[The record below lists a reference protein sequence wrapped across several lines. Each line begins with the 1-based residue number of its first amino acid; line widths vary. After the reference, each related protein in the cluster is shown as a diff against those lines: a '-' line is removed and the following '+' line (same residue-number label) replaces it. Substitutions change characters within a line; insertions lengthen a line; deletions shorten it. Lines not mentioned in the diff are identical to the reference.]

1 MSETFGKPVL
11 VLISAHAEWNAVKA
25 ISSPGQ
31 LEQTPFG
38 EWFSVPVIGKTCL
51 FVQGGWGKI
60 SAAASTQYAID
71 RWEPELIINLGT
83 CGGFA
88 GCVERGTIVL
98 AERTLIYDIFE
109 QMTDPEEALKHYTTT
124 LDLTW
129 LREPLPHPVWRGVL
143 VSADRDLLPADLLWL
158 RERFGAVAAD
168 WESGAIAWVAGRNH
182 RRCLILR
189 GVSDLVSA
197 GGGEAYGAPE
207 VFRAGTEAVMRL
219 LMAALPTWLRCVEG
233 ETELQNPL

>member
-1 MSETFGKPVL
+1 MSKSPRKPVL
-11 VLISAHAEWNAVKA
+11 VLISAHAEWSAVKA
-25 ISSPGQ
+25 IYSPGKQ
-31 LEQTPFG
+31 EQTPFC
-38 EWFSVPVIGKTCL
+38 EWFSATVAGTTCL

-88 GCVERGTIVL
+88 GCVERGTILLV
-98 AERTLIYDIFE
+98 ERTLVYDILE
-109 QMTDPEEALKHYTTT
+109 QMTDPEEALKHYSTI

-143 VSADRDLLPADLLWL
+143 VSADRDLLPADLPWL
-158 RERFGAVAAD
+158 KERYGAVAAD
-168 WESGAIAWVAGRNH
+168 WESGAIAWVARRNH

-189 GVSDLVSA
+189 GVSDLVSSQ
-197 GGGEAYGAPE
+197 GGEAYGAPE
-207 VFRAGTEAVMRL
+207 VFYNGTEAVMRSL
-219 LMAALPTWLRCVEG
+219 LAALPAWLRCAEG
-233 ETELQNPL
+233 ETEPQNP

>member
-1 MSETFGKPVL
+1 MTTDLVKPVL
-11 VLISAHAEWNAVKA
+11 VFISAHAEWKVVKA
-25 ISSPGQ
+25 IYSPGR

-38 EWFSVPVIGKTCL
+38 EWFTASVAGKDCL

-71 RWEPELIINLGT
+71 RWQPEWMINLGT

-88 GCVERGTIVL
+88 GCVERGTIILV
-98 AERTLIYDIFE
+98 ERTLVYDILE
-109 QMTDPEEALKHYTTT
+109 QMSDPEEALKHYSTT
-124 LDLTW
+124 LDLHW

-143 VSADRDLLPADLLWL
+143 VSADRDLLPADLPWL

-168 WESGAIAWVAGRNH
+168 WESGAIAWVAARNH

-197 GGGEAYGAPE
+197 QGGEAYGAPE
-207 VFRAGTEAVMRL
+207 VFHTGTESVMR
-219 LMAALPTWLRCVEG
+219 ALVAGLPAWLRCMEG
-233 ETELQNPL
+233 EAEAHSPV